1 MKKMVFKIQG
11 LDCAEEAAA
20 LRRAVGPVVG
30 GAESLSC
37 DILHGTMTVFL
48 AEDTGSTEA
57 IVQAVRQTGMQ
68 ASLWSDASPVAGASP
83 EEGGWQRWGRPL
95 LCLVSV
101 LCLVSGMLWHGF
113 GQGNWL
119 VALTGG
125 APQIALTLP
134 LVSRLLYLGA
144 IVSSAWLVL
153 PKALYAARTLRPDMH
168 LLMLVAVL
176 GAIALDEWS
185 EAATV
190 AFLFALALLLES
202 WSVGRARLAIR
213 ALMDLAPPTARCVC
227 ADDGSVEERRVEMVP
242 VGTTVLV
249 RPGEKIP
256 LDGMVTRGTTTVNQA
271 PITGEA

>member
-11 LDCAEEAAA
+11 MDCAEEVAI
-20 LRRAVGPVVG
+20 LRRAVRPVVG
-30 GAESLSC
+30 GADSLSC

-48 AEDTGSTEA
+48 AEGTGSAEA
-57 IVQAVRQTGMQ
+57 IVQAVRRTGMQ
-68 ASLWSDASPVAGASP
+68 ASLWPDASPVADASV
-83 EEGGWQRWGRPL
+83 EESGWQRWGRPL
-95 LCLVSV
+95 LCLVSA
-101 LCLVSGMLWHGF
+101 LWLVSGLLWPGF
-113 GQGNWL
+113 SQGSWL

-125 APQIALTLP
+125 APHTALTLP
-134 LVSRLLYLGA
+134 LASRLLYLGA

-176 GAIALDEWS
+176 GAMALDAWG

-213 ALMDLAPPTARCVC
+213 ALMDLAPATALCVLP
-227 ADDGSVEERRVEMVP
+227 DDGSIAEQRVEMVP
-242 VGTTVLV
+242 VGSTGLV
-249 RPGEKIP
+249 RPCEKLP
-256 LDGMVTRGTTTVNQA
+256 
-271 PITGEA
+271 